1 MRQTYIVSYDISHPK
16 RLRKV
21 FKLMRGWGNHLQ
33 LSVFRSELNAR
44 ELVEL
49 RTALAEIINHDEDQ
63 VLFVDVGPVEGRGA
77 GSITAIGRP
86 YTHPERH
93 ALVV

>member
-1 MRQTYIVSYDISHPK
+1 MRQTYVVSYDICDPK

-21 FKLMRGWGNHLQ
+21 FKTLRGYGDHLQ
-33 LSVFRSELNAR
+33 LSVFRCELSAR

-49 RTALAEIINHDEDQ
+49 RTKLAAVMHQGEDQ
-63 VLFVDVGPVEGRGA
+63 VLFVDVGPAEGRGA
-77 GSITAIGRP
+77 GSISSLGRT